1 MFHLQQTHFGK
12 TKLIGLFY
20 INNNVEGKIQSQYQ
34 YVDIGAHR
42 TYF

>member
-12 TKLIGLFY
+12 TKLLKYFIKN
-20 INNNVEGKIQSQYQ
+20 IVEGKIQSKNQ
-34 YVDIGAHR
+34 YVDIGAYR